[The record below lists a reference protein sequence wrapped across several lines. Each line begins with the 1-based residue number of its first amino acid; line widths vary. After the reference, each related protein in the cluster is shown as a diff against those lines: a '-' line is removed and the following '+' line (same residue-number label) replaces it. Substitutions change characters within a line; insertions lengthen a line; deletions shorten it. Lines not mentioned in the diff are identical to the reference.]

1 MTRSDNLRRLALLLT
16 FIGLVSYTIAQP
28 KNGIANYASLWQRV
42 DSLESLGLTESAR
55 SVTETIRNKARQ
67 EGQPAELV
75 KAIVY
80 RMKFVDYREED
91 ALVKNLMAI
100 QQEIDSAAFP
110 ERPLLFSMKAELLW
124 RYYQENRYRI
134 LDRGISAQDST
145 ADPAQWDV
153 ARFVQETHTAY
164 QASLINAADQK
175 RVQVNSFDPI
185 LLPGSTAEA
194 RRFRPSLY
202 DFLAHRA
209 IDFYK
214 QEESGL
220 TRPVQSFAINSAFYL
235 NEADLFLN
243 FLLKTE
249 DTLSFDFQAIRLLQ
263 DLLDFHQDDTHP
275 GAYIDLDLERLQ
287 FVYDRLTIANRD
299 TLYLKAV
306 QRIADRYRNFPG
318 SSDALFAIADWY
330 SSRACDRNE
339 STTDSCAAYR
349 KRALAYCEEAINRFP
364 YSQGGLNA
372 KALRAQLLVPDLGLI
387 VEKTQLPARPILSSL
402 NYRNVDSVWYKIVR
416 LDDAFF
422 ESLQRDYE
430 RQTEEK
436 RLRRYLRQPVVE
448 EGVWALPSSADFNN
462 HRVEEAL
469 PALQLGRYA
478 VLLATTPGFSTEHHA
493 VVYADFQVSRIMLR
507 IRRPDDAALEMFVTD
522 GVSGR
527 ALPGSSVRLFTERYD
542 YRKHVYTE
550 HEVAVG
556 TTGPDGSIV
565 IPGNDETYASRITI
579 IAGEDRLYTEGQTLY
594 LHKQR
599 REKATFRKDVF
610 FTDRS
615 LYRPGQ
621 TIYFKA
627 LMMDAGAVTSAISPN
642 VPVTVRLIDPN
653 NEVVDSVSLR
663 SSSFGSVHGQFR
675 IPVGRMTGPW
685 RLQSSEG
692 QGFCRFQVEEYKRPT
707 FEVKLDPTRST
718 ARPGDRLVIT
728 GSATAY
734 TGVAIQ
740 RGRVNYRVHR
750 RSHVAPWYF
759 GPRKMIPSGNAQEI
773 AHGVVA
779 TDEAGRFRFEFDAI
793 PDAQLKAEDRPE
805 YTYSI
810 ETDVTD
816 INGETRSAQREVP
829 VAYVPLR
836 VVLSLPERIAKGDT
850 AIFPVKTTNLDGQ
863 HVNTNAVVRVWQ
875 LHEPQGTLRLRLW
888 PAPDQFVMTEQDFSQ
903 RFPLDVYDDHTDPET
918 WDQQRQVVERTF
930 DTSLDTILDLRQLKD
945 LPVGWYRLECVAIN
959 AQRQEAKV
967 VRHFLLFDPDGEAVP
982 TPELAW
988 FNASPEKA
996 EPGSSVR
1003 ILFGSRLPEVHWVY
1017 EVERDGKIVTR
1028 KPLVTNGTQTSIV
1041 EPVLEQDRGNFSIHL
1056 STSVG
1061 NRIYTFHHTVE
1072 VPHSDKQL
1080 DIQLETFRSEL
1091 EPGKLERWKI
1101 RLRNPDRSPA
1111 NAELLANLYDASL
1124 DAILPH
1130 SWQTSFHG
1138 TRAQTQFIRPY
1149 YSGPIQGNTVAN
1161 KWYEIPPSGWR
1172 QYDQLNWFGYSGWSR
1187 RYFMDAVSLD
1197 AVMIQSAVA
1206 GGAKPKQTITAEA
1219 TLGVKAVVPEPASP
1233 LQSGST
1239 ESIEQP
1245 IRGNLQ
1251 ETAFFFPELKAD
1263 ANGDVLL
1270 EFDSP
1275 EALTRWKLMLLGHD
1289 QDLRTAYREES
1300 VVTRKN
1306 IMVMPNLPRFLR
1318 AGDRVDLPVRVDNLF
1333 PGESSLSIQLELS
1346 LLDAATRQPVD
1357 EFFGNTSR
1365 IQTVTAKS
1373 GSSGLGTFTLQ
1384 IPERMEPVVVRI
1396 VATANGSSDGE
1407 EHLLPVLSDRIMITE
1422 TKPFVVRGDSTRIVL
1437 FDAMEES
1444 RSASLRQVALTLSY
1458 TPDPVWF
1465 AVQALP
1471 YLKEYPHECAE
1482 QLFSRYFANTISAAI
1497 LKKHPG
1503 LETIFSR
1510 WRNTE
1515 PKALLSQLERNPAL
1529 KQIALEETPWL
1540 LAARDESERKRNIG
1554 LLFDLDM
1561 QRNESQT
1568 SLERLRQSQHPDG
1581 SWSWFKGM
1589 PGDEYITRY
1598 IVEGMGRMIRMG
1610 VIDLSTNREVQQ
1622 LTQRALLFLDDRFM
1636 ENCREQQRQAGHDTL
1651 PAAIE
1656 DLHYLFVRS
1665 CFIQDAGKELQS
1677 KLDYCYKRAQI
1688 RWSRLPLLSQSML
1701 LRVAVRRGDETLRK
1715 AMVESLLERSLT
1727 NPEEGRW
1734 WKQDAPSYFWWSAP
1748 VETQANLLE
1757 ALAEAKAGERVVDDL
1772 KTWLLRQKQ
1781 TQDWKTTRATVQACF
1796 ALFNSGSDW
1805 LDHKNNAVL
1814 RLGEQVLDITSD
1826 AEAGTGTIERTW
1838 TGEAIQA
1845 GFSRLEIRPQ
1855 SDNSISWGALY
1866 WQYTERMDLVRPS
1879 DGPFSIAKA
1888 VFIERSGNSGPVL
1901 EPLSD
1906 SVRISQGDRIV
1917 IRMTLQVD
1925 RDMDYV
1931 HLADPRVGGLEP
1943 EQVLSETVWQSG
1955 TYWYQ
1960 STGDAA
1966 TNFFFPRLQKGTY
1979 VISYPLR
1986 VFQSGTYSCGPAK
1999 LQCMYAPEFTTHSSG
2014 MRIRISPE

>member
-1 MTRSDNLRRLALLLT
+1 MTRPYILRLLLLLLNIFGIT
-16 FIGLVSYTIAQP
+16 SIANAQP
-28 KNGIANYASLWQRV
+28 KSGGASYAALWQKL
-42 DSLESLGLTESAR
+42 DSLEGLGLTESAR
-55 SVTETIRNKARQ
+55 IVTESIRDKARQ
-67 EGQPAELV
+67 ESQSAELV
-75 KAIVY
+75 KAVVY
-80 RMKFVDYREED
+80 RMKFIDYREED
-91 ALVKNLMAI
+91 ALAKNLSTI
-100 QQEIDSAAFP
+100 QEEIDAAVFP

-153 ARFVQETHTAY
+153 ARFVRETHAAY

-175 RVQVNSFDPI
+175 RVQVNSFDPV
-185 LLPGSTAEA
+185 LLPGNTAEA

-220 TRPVQSFAINSAFYL
+220 TRPIQSFSINSAFYL

-275 GAYIDLDLERLQ
+275 GAYIDLDLERLR

-330 SSRACDRNE
+330 ASRACDRNE
-339 STTDSCAAYR
+339 SNTDSCAAYR
-349 KRALAYCEEAINRFP
+349 KRAFAYCEEGISRFP

-372 KALRAQLLVPDLGLI
+372 KALRAQLLAPDLGLTL
-387 VEKTQLPARPILSSL
+387 EKTQLPARPILSSL

-422 ESLQRDYE
+422 ESLQRENE

-448 EGVWALPSSADFNN
+448 EGVWVLPSSTDLNN
-462 HRVEEAL
+462 HRIEEAF

-478 VLLATTPGFSTEHHA
+478 VLLATTPGFSTDRQA
-493 VVYADFQVSRIMLR
+493 VVYADFQVSRITLR

-527 ALPGSSVRLFTERYD
+527 ALPGASVRLFTEQYD

-565 IPGNDETYASRITI
+565 IPGSDETYASRITI
-579 IAGEDRLYTEGQTLY
+579 IAGEDKLHTDGQTLY

-599 REKATFRKDVF
+599 REKATYRKDVF

-627 LMMDAGAVTSAISPN
+627 LMMDAGAVTSATLPN
-642 VPVTVRLIDPN
+642 LPVAVRLIDPN

-675 IPVGRMTGPW
+675 IPVGRMSGSW

-728 GSATAY
+728 GSANAY

-740 RGRVNYRVHR
+740 NGRVNYRVHR
-750 RSHVAPWYF
+750 RSRLPVWYF
-759 GPRKMIPSGNAQEI
+759 GPRKMFPAGNAQEI

-779 TDEAGRFRFEFDAI
+779 TDDAGKFRFEFDAI
-793 PDAQLKAEDRPE
+793 PDAQLKPEDRPE

-829 VAYVPLR
+829 VAHVPLR
-836 VVLSLPERIAKGDT
+836 VVLNLPERIAKGDAAT
-850 AIFPVKTTNLDGQ
+850 FPVKTTNLEGQ
-863 HVNTNAVVRVWQ
+863 RVNTNAVVRVWQ
-875 LHEPQGTLRLRLW
+875 LGEPQGALRPRVW
-888 PAPDQFVMTEQDFSQ
+888 PAPDQFAMTEQEFSQ
-903 RFPLDVYDDHTDPET
+903 RFPLDVYDNRVEPES
-918 WDQQRQVVERTF
+918 WEQQRQVVERTF

-959 AQRQEAKV
+959 AQRQEAKE
-967 VRHFLLFDPDGEAVP
+967 VRHFLLFDPEGEAVP

-988 FNASPEKA
+988 FDASPAKA

-1017 EVERDGKIVTR
+1017 EVEREGKIVTR
-1028 KPLVTNGTQTSIV
+1028 KSIVTNGTQTSML
-1041 EPVLEQDRGNFSIHL
+1041 EPVREQDRGNFSIHL

-1061 NRIYTFHHTVE
+1061 NRVYSFHHTVE
-1072 VPHSDKQL
+1072 VPHSDKKL

-1101 RLRNPDRSPA
+1101 RLRNPDQSPA

-1138 TRAQTQFIRPY
+1138 TRAQTQFVQPY
-1149 YSGPIQGNTVAN
+1149 FSGPIQGNTVAT

-1172 QYDQLNWFGYSGWSR
+1172 EYDQLNWFGYSGWSR
-1187 RYFMDAVSLD
+1187 RYFLDAVSMD
-1197 AVMIQSAVA
+1197 AVMIQTAVA
-1206 GGAKPKQTITAEA
+1206 GEAKPKGSISSEVTLGDKAEA
-1219 TLGVKAVVPEPASP
+1219 PVPAIPN
-1233 LQSGST
+1233 QTGST
-1239 ESIEQP
+1239 GSVEQP

-1289 QDLRTAYREES
+1289 QELRTAYREES
-1300 VVTRKN
+1300 VVTKKN
-1306 IMVMPNLPRFLR
+1306 IMVMPNLPRFFR
-1318 AGDRVDLPVRVDNLF
+1318 AGDRVDLPVKVDNLF
-1333 PGESSLSIQLELS
+1333 PGESSVSIRVELS
-1346 LLDAATRQPVD
+1346 LLDAATLQPVD
-1357 EFFGNTSR
+1357 DAFQNSR
-1365 IQTVTAKS
+1365 GVQVITAKS
-1373 GSSGLGTFTLQ
+1373 GSSVLGVFTLQ

-1407 EHLLPVLSDRIMITE
+1407 EHLLPVLSDRMLITE
-1422 TKPFVVRGDSTRIVL
+1422 AKPFVVRGDSTRTVR
-1437 FDAMEES
+1437 FAAMEET
-1444 RSASLRQVALTLSY
+1444 RSTSLKPVAFTLSY

-1465 AVQALP
+1465 AIQALP

-1482 QLFSRYFANTISAAI
+1482 QLFSRYFANTVSAAI
-1497 LKKHPG
+1497 LKRRPG
-1503 LETIFSR
+1503 LEAIFSR
-1510 WRNTE
+1510 WRNAE
-1515 PKALLSQLERNPAL
+1515 PKALLSQLERNPEL

-1554 LLFDLDM
+1554 LLFDLDR
-1561 QRNESQT
+1561 QRSESQT

-1598 IVEGMGRMIRMG
+1598 IVEGMGRMSRMG
-1610 VIDLSTNREVQQ
+1610 VLDLTLNRDAQQ
-1622 LTQRALLFLDDRFM
+1622 MTQQALRFLDDRFLAS
-1636 ENCREQQRQAGHDTL
+1636 CREQEKLAGHDTL

-1665 CFIQDAGKELQS
+1665 CFVQEAGKELQS

-1701 LRVAVRRGDETLRK
+1701 LRVAVRRGDEALRK

-1734 WKQDAPSYFWWSAP
+1734 WKQDVPAYYWWSAP
-1748 VETQANLLE
+1748 VETQANLIE
-1757 ALAEAKAGERVVDDL
+1757 ALDEAKAGASVVDDL

-1796 ALFNSGSDW
+1796 ALLNSGTDW
-1805 LDHKNNAVL
+1805 LEHKNTAVL
-1814 RLGEQVLDITSD
+1814 RLGEQMLDITSD
-1826 AEAGTGTIERTW
+1826 AETGTGTIERSW
-1838 TGEAIQA
+1838 AGDAIQSA
-1845 GFSRLEIRPQ
+1845 FSRLEIRPQ
-1855 SDNSISWGALY
+1855 SGNSISWGALY
-1866 WQYTERMDLVRPS
+1866 WQYTERMDMVRS
-1879 DGPFSIAKA
+1879 TAAPFSITKA
-1888 VFIERSGNSGPVL
+1888 VFVERTGNSGQVL
-1901 EPLSD
+1901 ESLAD
-1906 SVRISQGDRIV
+1906 STQLLQGDRIV

-1943 EQVLSETVWQSG
+1943 EQVLSETRWQSG
-1955 TYWYQ
+1955 TCWYQ
-1960 STGDAA
+1960 STRDAA
-1966 TNFFFPRLQKGTY
+1966 THFFFPRLQKGTY

-1986 VFQSGTYSCGPAK
+1986 AFQSGSYTCGPAQ
-1999 LQCMYAPEFTTHSSG
+1999 LQCLYAPEFSAHSAGS
-2014 MRIRISPE
+2014 RISISKE